1 MDENRPT
8 TILCLASYF
17 KGTTVLETCRDE
29 GCHVLL
35 VTREKIA
42 HKDWPMSAV
51 DERLFMLDL
60 SKMPDM
66 RHAIGYL
73 ARSRKIDRIIPLD
86 DYDVLTAAA
95 IREHT
100 RIPGM
105 GQTTARRF
113 RDKLAMRYQAQSKG
127 LLVPEFVPVLN
138 YDDLRDFMNRI
149 PAPWVLKPRTEA
161 GAMGIKLIHN
171 QEELWRWLDNLGD
184 EQSYFLLEQYIS
196 GDVFHVDSIVWDEK
210 VVFAEPNAYWQPPIN
225 VAHEGGVF
233 VTRTMSRRSKDAKAL
248 LSMNKKLVKA
258 LGMIRGVTHTEFIRG
273 TEDGRLYF
281 LETAARV
288 GGANIAEFVEAA
300 TGINLWRE
308 WARLEIAA
316 ARGKTYQLPEVRQDY
331 AGILICLAK
340 QEYPDTAAYT
350 DPEIVWRL
358 HGKANHA
365 GLILAADNTE
375 RIEELLGQYHSRF
388 INDYLAVA
396 PPLDK
401 APQ

>member
-1 MDENRPT
+1 MAPDQPT

-17 KGTTVLETCRDE
+17 KGTTVLEACREE
-29 GCHVLL
+29 GCHVILL
-35 VTREKIA
+35 TREKLA
-42 HKDWPMSAV
+42 DEAWPMAAV
-51 DERLFMLDL
+51 DERFFMPDL
-60 SKMPDM
+60 SAMPDVL
-66 RHAIGYL
+66 HAVSYL
-73 ARSRKIDRIIPLD
+73 ARSRHIDRIIALD

-113 RDKLAMRYQAQSKG
+113 RDKLAMRYQARSNG

-138 YDDLRDFMNRI
+138 YDDLREFMGRI
-149 PAPWVLKPRTEA
+149 RPPWVLKPRTEA
-161 GAMGIKLIHN
+161 GAMGIKLIN
-171 QEELWRWLDNLGD
+171 DPEELWRWLDNLGD

-196 GDVFHVDSIVWDEK
+196 GDVYHVDAIVWDEK
-210 VVFAEPNAYWQPPIN
+210 VVFAEPNKYWQPPIN

-233 VTRTMSRRSKDAKAL
+233 VTRTMQRSSKEAKSL

-258 LGMIRGVTHTEFIRG
+258 LGMVRGVTHTEFIRG
-273 TEDGRLYF
+273 REDGRLYF

-300 TGINLWRE
+300 TGVNLWRE

-316 ARGKTYQLPEVRQDY
+316 ARNETYQLPDVRQDY
-331 AGILICLAK
+331 AGILVCLAR
-340 QEYPDTAAYT
+340 QEYPDMSAYN
-350 DPEIVWRL
+350 DPEVVWRL
-358 HGKANHA
+358 EGRAYHA
-365 GLILAADNTE
+365 GLIVAAGSTE
-375 RIEELLGQYHSRF
+375 RIEELLTQYSGRF
-388 INDYLAVA
+388 AADYLAVA

>member
-1 MDENRPT
+1 MEERRPT

-17 KGTTVLETCRDE
+17 KGTTVLQACRDE
-29 GCHVLL
+29 GCHVILL
-35 VTREKIA
+35 TREKNA
-42 HKDWPMSAV
+42 DEDWPMSAV
-51 DERLFMLDL
+51 DERFLMPDL
-60 SKMPDM
+60 SAMPDIL
-66 RHAIGYL
+66 HAVSYL
-73 ARSRKIDRIIPLD
+73 ARDRHIDRIIPLD

-113 RDKLAMRYQAQSKG
+113 RDKLAMRYQAQSNG

-138 YDDLRDFMNRI
+138 YDDLREFMGRI

-171 QEELWRWLDNLGD
+171 SEELWRWLDNLGD
-184 EQSYFLLEQYIS
+184 EKSYFLLEQYIS
-196 GDVFHVDSIVWDEK
+196 GDVYHVDSIVWDEK
-210 VVFAEPNAYWQPPIN
+210 VIFAEPNKYWRPPIN

-233 VTRTMSRRSKDAKAL
+233 VTRTMERSAKEAKAL
-248 LSMNKKLVKA
+248 LSMNNKLLKA
-258 LGMIRGVTHTEFIRG
+258 LGMVRGVSHTEFIRG
-273 TEDGRLYF
+273 KEDGRLYF

-300 TGINLWRE
+300 TGVNLWRE

-316 ARGKTYQLPEVRQDY
+316 ARNEVYHLPEVRQDY
-331 AGILICLAK
+331 AGILVCLAK
-340 QEYPDTAAYT
+340 QEYPDMSAYN
-350 DPEIVWRL
+350 DPEVVWRMTN
-358 HGKANHA
+358 KAHHA
-365 GLILAADNTE
+365 GLIIAADSTG
-375 RIEELLGQYHSRF
+375 RIEELLGQYSGRF
-388 INDYLAVA
+388 VNDYLAVA

-401 APQ
+401 PPE

>member
-1 MDENRPT
+1 
-8 TILCLASYF
+8 
-17 KGTTVLETCRDE
+17 
-29 GCHVLL
+29 
-35 VTREKIA
+35 
-42 HKDWPMSAV
+42 
-51 DERLFMLDL
+51 
-60 SKMPDM
+60 
-66 RHAIGYL
+66 
-73 ARSRKIDRIIPLD
+73 
-86 DYDVLTAAA
+86 
-95 IREHT
+95 
-100 RIPGM
+100 
-105 GQTTARRF
+105 
-113 RDKLAMRYQAQSKG
+113 
-127 LLVPEFVPVLN
+127 
-138 YDDLRDFMNRI
+138 
-149 PAPWVLKPRTEA
+149 
-161 GAMGIKLIHN
+161 
-171 QEELWRWLDNLGD
+171 
-184 EQSYFLLEQYIS
+184 LEQYIS

-316 ARGKTYQLPEVRQDY
+316 ARGETYQLPEVRQDY

-340 QEYPDTAAYT
+340 QEYPDTATYT

>member
-1 MDENRPT
+1 
-8 TILCLASYF
+8 
-17 KGTTVLETCRDE
+17 
-29 GCHVLL
+29 
-35 VTREKIA
+35 
-42 HKDWPMSAV
+42 
-51 DERLFMLDL
+51 
-60 SKMPDM
+60 
-66 RHAIGYL
+66 
-73 ARSRKIDRIIPLD
+73 
-86 DYDVLTAAA
+86 
-95 IREHT
+95 
-100 RIPGM
+100 M

-127 LLVPEFVPVLN
+127 LLVPEFIPVLN

-184 EQSYFLLEQYIS
+184 DQSYFLLEQYIS
-196 GDVFHVDSIVWDEK
+196 GVVFHVDSIVWDEK

-316 ARGKTYQLPEVRQDY
+316 ARGETYQLPEVRQDY

>member
-1 MDENRPT
+1 MVENRPT

-17 KGTTVLETCRDE
+17 KGTTVLEACRDE
-29 GCHVLL
+29 GCHVIL

-42 HKDWPMSAV
+42 YKEWPMSAI
-51 DERLFMLDL
+51 DERYLMPDL
-60 SKMPDM
+60 SAMPDVL
-66 RHAIGYL
+66 HAISYL
-73 ARSRKIDRIIPLD
+73 TRSRKIDRIIPLD

-100 RIPGM
+100 RLPGM

-161 GAMGIKLIHN
+161 GAMGIKLIHD
-171 QEELWRWLDNLGD
+171 QEALWRWLDQLGD
-184 EQSYFLLEQYIS
+184 EQSYFLLEQFIS
-196 GDVFHVDSIVWDEK
+196 GEVFHVDSIVWDKK
-210 VVFAEPNAYWQPPIN
+210 VIFAEPNAYWQPPIN

-233 VTRTMSRRSKDAKAL
+233 VTRTMRRNSKEAKSL

-258 LGMIRGVTHTEFIRG
+258 LGMVRGVTHSEFIRG
-273 TEDGRLYF
+273 SEDGRLYF

-300 TGINLWRE
+300 TGVNLWRE

-316 ARGKTYQLPEVRQDY
+316 ARGEAYQLPEVRQDY

-340 QEYPDTAAYT
+340 QEYPDMSAYT
-350 DPEIVWRL
+350 DPEVVWRL

-365 GLILAADNTE
+365 GLIVAAGKTE
-375 RIEELLGQYHSRF
+375 RIEELLGQYHGRF
-388 INDYLAVA
+388 INDFLAVA

-401 APQ
+401 PPQ